1 MLRSRTRTLTI
12 AAVALVAVAL
22 AVAPAGAGQSFETDL
37 RMSKKFPAFHGKVK
51 SEEPFCK
58 GFRKVKLYRKLPGEE
73 RKKLGTDVSA
83 ENGEWKVKVKNLS
96 SGAYHAKTPSLDSAA
111 LGIKCKADRSRT
123 VVVD

>member
-1 MLRSRTRTLTI
+1 MVRFPARRLVIPAL
-12 AAVALVAVAL
+12 ALVAVVL
-22 AVAPAGAGQSFETDL
+22 AVVPAGAGQSFETDL

-51 SEEPFCK
+51 SEQPFCK
-58 GFRKVKLYRKLPGEE
+58 GFRKVKLYRKLSGEE

-96 SGAYHAKTPSLDSAA
+96 SGAYHAKTPPSGSAA
-111 LGIKCKADRSRT
+111 LGIECEGDRSRT

>member
-1 MLRSRTRTLTI
+1 MPRLPTRTLVLS
-12 AAVALVAVAL
+12 ALALAALVS

-51 SEEPFCK
+51 SEESFCK
-58 GFRKVKLYRKLPGEE
+58 GARKVKLYRKVSGEK
-73 RKKLGTDVSA
+73 KKLGTDVSA

-111 LGIKCKADRSRT
+111 IGIKCKADRSRT

>member
-1 MLRSRTRTLTI
+1 MVRLPTRPLVLSS
-12 AAVALVAVAL
+12 VALVAVAL

-51 SEEPFCK
+51 SEQPFCK
-58 GFRKVKLYRKLPGEE
+58 RLRKVKLYRKLPGEE
-73 RKKLGTDVSA
+73 RKKLGADVSA

-96 SGAYHAKTPSLDSAA
+96 SGAYHAKTPSTESAA
-111 LGIKCKADRSRT
+111 LGIECEADRSRT

>member
-1 MLRSRTRTLTI
+1 MLRSRTLVVY
-12 AAVALVAVAL
+12 AVALVAVAL

-51 SEEPFCK
+51 SEQPFCK
-58 GFRKVKLYRKLPGEE
+58 GSRKVKLYRKVSGEE

-96 SGAYHAKTPSLDSAA
+96 SGAYHAKTPPSGSAA
-111 LGIKCKADRSRT
+111 LGIECEGDRSRT